1 MGGERKWSFDLL
13 GISFLD
19 RRTEPFRN
27 VVMWCGAGWYAT
39 NSLYVVLFR
48 NSGSRLIIIYCPGR
62 SSSIRYRWGGEGGFD
77 LFDVYFSRW
86 VLEFCSG
93 TVCPMEFNFVF
104 PFKGRIIWASLSL
117 TAMNYSRSK
126 DWDKNLSI
134 SPFTSLPVHYSGL
147 LAKIQFKITFFPFF
161 LLNSLFIES
170 TADSNVS
177 PLGVRKSTPIHG
189 PDQNPSISLLYRES
203 STFRR
208 KSVFC

>member
-1 MGGERKWSFDLL
+1 
-13 GISFLD
+13 
-19 RRTEPFRN
+19 
-27 VVMWCGAGWYAT
+27 
-39 NSLYVVLFR
+39 
-48 NSGSRLIIIYCPGR
+48 
-62 SSSIRYRWGGEGGFD
+62 
-77 LFDVYFSRW
+77 
-86 VLEFCSG
+86 
-93 TVCPMEFNFVF
+93 MEFNFVL

-134 SPFTSLPVHYSGL
+134 SPFTSLPVHYSESGL
-147 LAKIQFKITFFPFF
+147 LAKIQFKIAFFPFF

-170 TADSNVS
+170 IADLNVS

>member
-1 MGGERKWSFDLL
+1 
-13 GISFLD
+13 
-19 RRTEPFRN
+19 
-27 VVMWCGAGWYAT
+27 
-39 NSLYVVLFR
+39 
-48 NSGSRLIIIYCPGR
+48 
-62 SSSIRYRWGGEGGFD
+62 
-77 LFDVYFSRW
+77 
-86 VLEFCSG
+86 
-93 TVCPMEFNFVF
+93 MEFNFVF

-117 TAMNYSRSK
+117 TAMNY
-126 DWDKNLSI
+126 WDKYLSI
-134 SPFTSLPVHYSGL
+134 SSFTSLPVHYSGL
-147 LAKIQFKITFFPFF
+147 LAKIQFKIAFFPFF